1 MATQPDKPPAFAWT
15 RPQRG
20 VLIALVLLF
29 AAILLVRLACNRMY
43 VSNPP
48 PARADRY
55 DELAD
60 RIDPN
65 TATWRE
71 LAVLP
76 AIGEKRAKEIVAY
89 REQFVVRQ
97 PTRLAFAEPDDLLK
111 VKGVGAAMVET
122 LRPFLLFPTTR
133 PATMGSRP

>member
-1 MATQPDKPPAFAWT
+1 MASQPDKPAFAWT
-15 RPQRG
+15 RTQRG
-20 VLIALVLLF
+20 VLIALTLLF
-29 AAILLVRLACNRMY
+29 AAVLLLRLACNRMY

-48 PARADRY
+48 PARAERF

-89 REQFVVRQ
+89 REQFIARQ
-97 PTRLAFAEPDDLLK
+97 PNRLAFAQPDDLLK
-111 VKGVGAAMVET
+111 VKGIGPAMLQT
-122 LRPFLLFPTTR
+122 LRPYLLFPPLPTTATTTR
-133 PATMGSRP
+133 GT